1 MNGQRDGTLLA
12 LKMEKGG
19 FERCVWETLEG
30 GKGKDMDSSPR
41 PPPPR
46 LPKGAQPC

>member
-19 FERCVWETLEG
+19 FEPRCVWGTLEG

-41 PPPPR
+41 PP
-46 LPKGAQPC
+46 